1 MRVILVGPPAS
12 GKGTQAQV
20 LCERL
25 GVPQISTG
33 DMLREAK
40 AQGTALGHK
49 AEAFMSVGRLVPD
62 ELVIG
67 LIEERLRKDD
77 CKSGF
82 LLDGFPRTVAQAEAL
97 DVLMKALDIG
107 LDRVVELDVPREM
120 LVERAVFRRTDKKT
134 GQIFHLKYNPPPPD
148 AELVHR
154 ADDQEQTV
162 KRRLDAY
169 EEMTAALLPY
179 YEVKGLL
186 CRVDGVGKPS
196 EITVR
201 LFNVLGMN
209 G

>member
-1 MRVILVGPPAS
+1 
-12 GKGTQAQV
+12 
-20 LCERL
+20 
-25 GVPQISTG
+25 
-33 DMLREAK
+33 MLREAK